1 MMLEF
6 MPHPEKLPPM
16 IRPILPGLFAFRPN
30 RATLG
35 GTAYFIQAEGE
46 QPSLLIDSPAYSQE
60 NLDFLEAQGGVDL
73 IFITHRGAIGET
85 KKFQQHFGCTVVL
98 QEQEAYLVDV
108 PRLKTFEKTWSSGSF
123 EALWTPGHSPG
134 SSCLLW
140 KAQGGIVFSGRHL
153 LPDARGYP
161 VPLKTQKTFHWP
173 RQIKQVQALLEEW
186 PDFQYLCPGAGTG
199 FLRGKGIVEEAHRK
213 VSAGL
218 GGDMAG
224 FLQ

>member
-1 MMLEF
+1 MT
-6 MPHPEKLPPM
+6 
-16 IRPILPGLFAFRPN
+16 RPILPGLFAFRPN
-30 RATLG
+30 RGTLG
-35 GTAYFIQAEGE
+35 GTAYFIQAGGE

-60 NLDFLEAQGGVDL
+60 NLDFLEAQGGVTL
-73 IFITHRGAIGET
+73 SFITHRGAIGET
-85 KKFQQHFGCTVVL
+85 KKFHRHFGCTVVL

-108 PRLKTFEKTWSSGSF
+108 LRLQTFEKTWSSSF
-123 EALWTPGHSPG
+123 LEALWTPGHSPG

-140 KAQGGIVFSGRHL
+140 KAQGGVVFSGRHL

-173 RQIKQVQALLEEW
+173 KQIQQVQALLDQW

-199 FLRGKGIVEEAHRK
+199 LLRGKGIIEEAHRK
-213 VSAGL
+213 VSAGM
-218 GGDMAG
+218 GSRDITG